1 MRGINAVGRC
11 ASLLFG
17 LLVWSSVA
25 TAAIITVDEKQPF
38 IDLSGD
44 LEYLED
50 PNRTLTFDRAM
61 AAIGW
66 QSAAGKSPSL
76 GLTTSAYWF
85 RITLDNTRGT
95 GSIDR
100 ILELSYRDIDDLQVW
115 LADSPAG
122 PTFHTGN
129 RHPTSTRA
137 IHSRLFAF
145 PLELQ

>member
-1 MRGINAVGRC
+1 MRGIKEVGRC
-11 ASLLFG
+11 AGLLFG

-25 TAAIITVDEKQPF
+25 SAAIIAVDEKQPF

-50 PNRTLTFDRAM
+50 PNRALTFDRAM

-85 RITLDNTRGT
+85 RITLDHSRGT
-95 GSIDR
+95 DSIDR
-100 ILELSYRDIDDLQVW
+100 ILELSYRDIDDLQER
-115 LADSPAG
+115 SPFQKEVSAG
-122 PTFHTGN
+122 PGVLHFGDLVWHD
-129 RHPTSTRA
+129 HPANAARSK
-137 IHSRLFAF
+137 
-145 PLELQ
+145 